1 LARASPISEL
11 PGGYTFDLTE
21 AIQWREK
28 HLQKSKQSGNN
39 EYEAARTEKEIYRAK
54 MAKLNFERM
63 DGALVPAK
71 DVTTAAFEKARTVRD
86 QLLNIPS
93 RVSPILAAETNAA
106 KVHEILDKE
115 IRQALEVLSAGL
127 NQVEGKTQCQ
137 N

>member
-1 LARASPISEL
+1 
-11 PGGYTFDLTE
+11 
-21 AIQWREK
+21 
-28 HLQKSKQSGNN
+28 
-39 EYEAARTEKEIYRAK
+39 
-54 MAKLNFERM
+54 M